1 MPTLYTQSQL
11 SEGLHKGLP
20 TWLQES
26 RGAADVTPMQTRTH
40 PLNYLCRVGMTGQEL
55 PRRII
60 NLS

>member
-1 MPTLYTQSQL
+1 MPTLYTQLQL
-11 SEGLHKGLP
+11 AEGLLTP
-20 TWLQES
+20 TWVQES